1 MLLTEQNMLI
11 LQFVVLIFFFFYN
24 IYIFTYLQ
32 DFFYTIYNIYTVSV
46 WVLLS
51 SSSVVVWV
59 VVCVDVVPDNGR
71 GGGGNCMGMATE

>member
-11 LQFVVLIFFFFYN
+11 LQFVVLIFFVYN

-59 VVCVDVVPDNGR
+59 VVCVDVVLDNG
-71 GGGGNCMGMATE
+71 GNSMGMATE